1 MEPGTRNDPEVTVE
15 ARSGTMCASLGHS
28 HPRSQKYC
36 PLPKRQPLPHDLII
50 TLTLAVWVALALIP
64 LNLSGPQFLHL
75 P

>member
-36 PLPKRQPLPHDLII
+36 PLPKRQPLPHNLII